1 MKKIASECT
10 RFSFSDASE
19 QSPLFASASDFCL
32 ADVKVSAQSLGCIR

>member
-1 MKKIASECT
+1 MKEITSECT
-10 RFSFSDASE
+10 RLPFPAASG